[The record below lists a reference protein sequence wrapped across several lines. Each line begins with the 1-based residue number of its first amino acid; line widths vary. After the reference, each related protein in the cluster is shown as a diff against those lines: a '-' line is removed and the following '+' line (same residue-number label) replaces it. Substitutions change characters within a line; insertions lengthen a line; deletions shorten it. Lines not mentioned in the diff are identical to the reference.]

1 MKNMSADKNMHIAIL
16 IGALVRGG
24 TERVATNL
32 ADYFVNQGYRVT
44 MVTQYEKENEYPLNP
59 EVRRVI
65 SDITE
70 EETTNNRLLNFK
82 RRFCRM
88 RNIWKKEKPDV
99 ILSFIGKNNM
109 MAILTSRFLR
119 IPVAVSVRADPYQEY
134 YNSWMRF
141 MARHLFA
148 RADGV
153 ILQTRQGFDF
163 FSERVRKKAV
173 ILRNPVSAEFFR
185 ERYEGERDKTVVA
198 VGRVDENKNHEML
211 IRAFAGIASE
221 FPDYKLIIYGEGNC
235 RQRLIRLVKEL
246 SLEKQIFLPG
256 SIDHVSD
263 VIYKASVF
271 VLCSNTEG
279 VPNTLVEAMIMGT
292 AVISTD
298 CPCGGPADLID
309 HQVNGILTPV
319 GDVEMLQEN
328 LQNLLN
334 NLQRI
339 KDFGEKAKRTADMFL
354 PEKVY
359 GQWEDFIVS
368 LRSNYKRQVKK
379 RDLRRKM

>member
-1 MKNMSADKNMHIAIL
+1 MDNMHIAML
-16 IGALVRGG
+16 IGALTKGG

-32 ADYFVNQGYRVT
+32 ADYLVSRGYRVT
-44 MVTQYEKENEYPLNP
+44 MVTQYQKDNEYPLNP
-59 EVRRVI
+59 NVTRVI
-65 SDITE
+65 SDITGE
-70 EETTNNRLLNFK
+70 EITKSRIVNFK
-82 RRFCRM
+82 RRFCKL

-109 MAILTSRFLR
+109 MAILTSRFLG
-119 IPVAVSVRADPYQEY
+119 IAVAVAVRGDPYQEY

-141 MARHLFA
+141 MAKHLFA

-153 ILQTRQGFDF
+153 VLQTRQCFSF
-163 FSERVRKKAV
+163 FPQKVQRKAI
-173 ILRNPVSAEFFR
+173 ILKNPVSAEFFR
-185 ERYEGERDKTVVA
+185 ERYEGERDKTIVA

-211 IRAFAGIASE
+211 IRAFAGIAGD
-221 FPDYKLIIYGEGNC
+221 FPDYQLIIYGEGDC
-235 RQRLIRLVKEL
+235 RQRLIELVREM
-246 SLEKQIFLPG
+246 SLEDQIFLPG
-256 SIDHVSD
+256 STDHVSD
-263 VIYKASVF
+263 ALYKASIF

-279 VPNTLVEAMIMGT
+279 VPNTLIEAMIMGT

-298 CPCGGPADLID
+298 CPCGGPADLIN

-319 GDVEMLQEN
+319 GDVKMLQEN

-334 NLQRI
+334 NLQGIR
-339 KDFGEKAKRTADMFL
+339 DFGEKAKRTADMFS

-368 LRSNYKRQVKK
+368 LRNNYKR
-379 RDLRRKM
+379 